1 MPALS
6 PSMTEGVLAKWHKKV
21 GDTIKPGEVIAEVET
36 DKATMDLEA
45 YDKGT
50 ILQISA
56 PEGSKVAIN
65 GRIAIVGEPGEKV
78 DSFSAP
84 APVASVPP
92 ATLMFGAGYATSNPI
107 QAKTPVSAPAPVV
120 AAAPAVPPVNMGRVK
135 ISPLA
140 KKVAAEK
147 GVDVT
152 RVAGTGPGGRIVRR
166 DVEGAGG
173 GAGRPSVGIFGGK
186 PIAQDGVGPVS
197 QMRAAIARRLVES
210 KTTAPHFYVERE
222 VDASPLAKLRA
233 SANAALE
240 MAGEKLK
247 LSVNDFVLKA
257 AVEALRRVPGVN
269 CSWEGSSIRQHGA
282 VHLAFAVALPDGLI
296 TPVIR
301 NAHAKDFR
309 TIARE
314 AKDLGAKAKAGKLQP
329 EEYTGGTFTVSN
341 LGMIGVERFSAILNP
356 PQAAI
361 LAVGATVKKPV
372 VASNGAIVPGERMS
386 LTVSADHRVVDGL
399 MAGEFLK
406 ALVEVL
412 ESPGVL
418 LM

>member
-1 MPALS
+1 MAKEITMPALS

-50 ILQISA
+50 ILLIAA
-56 PEGSKVAIN
+56 PEGSKVAVN
-65 GRIAIVGEPGEKV
+65 GRIAVVGEPGEKV
-78 DSFSAP
+78 DAVSSSSPAP
-84 APVASVPP
+84 AS
-92 ATLMFGAGYATSNPI
+92 TSSG
-107 QAKTPVSAPAPVV
+107 AKTVTQTAAVPAAVVVSAT
-120 AAAPAVPPVNMGRVK
+120 GRVK

-140 KKVAAEK
+140 KKIANEK
-147 GVDVT
+147 GLDVT
-152 RVAGTGPGGRIVRR
+152 RVAGSGPGGRIVRR
-166 DVEGAGG
+166 DVEAAQGG
-173 GAGRPSVGIFGGK
+173 GSVRSAAGIFGGK
-186 PIAQDGVGPVS
+186 PIAQDGVKAVS

-222 VDASPLAKLRA
+222 VDAAPLAKLRA
-233 SANAALE
+233 SANVALE

-257 AVEALRRVPGVN
+257 AVEALRRVPAVN
-269 CSWEGSSIRQHGA
+269 SSWEGASIRQHGA

-314 AKDLGAKAKAGKLQP
+314 AKELGAKAKAGKLQP

-341 LGMIGVERFSAILNP
+341 LGMVGVERFSAILNP

-372 VASNGAIVPGERMS
+372 VASNGAIIPGERMS

>member
-1 MPALS
+1 MAKEITMPALS

-50 ILQISA
+50 ILLIAA
-56 PEGSKVAIN
+56 PEGSKVAVN
-65 GRIAIVGEPGEKV
+65 GRIAVVGEPGEKV
-78 DSFSAP
+78 DAVPSSSP
-84 APVASVPP
+84 TTAS
-92 ATLMFGAGYATSNPI
+92 TSSG
-107 QAKTPVSAPAPVV
+107 AKTVTQTA
-120 AAAPAVPPVNMGRVK
+120 AVPAAVVVSSTGRVK

-140 KKVAAEK
+140 KKIANEK

-152 RVAGTGPGGRIVRR
+152 RVAGSGPGGRIVRR
-166 DVEGAGG
+166 DVEAAQGG
-173 GAGRPSVGIFGGK
+173 GSVRSAAGIFGGK
-186 PIAQDGVGPVS
+186 PIAQDGVRLVS

-222 VDASPLAKLRA
+222 VDAAPLAKLRA
-233 SANAALE
+233 SANVALE

-257 AVEALRRVPGVN
+257 AVEALRRVPAVN
-269 CSWEGSSIRQHGA
+269 SSWEGASIRQHGA

-314 AKDLGAKAKAGKLQP
+314 AKELGAKAKAGKLQP

-372 VASNGAIVPGERMS
+372 LASNGAIVPGERMS

>member
-50 ILQISA
+50 ILLIAA
-56 PEGSKVAIN
+56 PEGSKVPVN
-65 GRIAIVGEPGEKV
+65 GRIAVVGEPGEKV
-78 DSFSAP
+78 DAVSSSSPAP
-84 APVASVPP
+84 AS
-92 ATLMFGAGYATSNPI
+92 TSSG
-107 QAKTPVSAPAPVV
+107 AKTVTQTA
-120 AAAPAVPPVNMGRVK
+120 AVPAMAAVVSSTGRVK

-140 KKVAAEK
+140 KKIANEK

-152 RVAGTGPGGRIVRR
+152 RVAGSGPGGRIVRR
-166 DVEGAGG
+166 DVEAAQGG
-173 GAGRPSVGIFGGK
+173 GSVRSAAGIFGGK
-186 PIAQDGVGPVS
+186 PIAPDGVRPVS

-222 VDASPLAKLRA
+222 VDAAPLAKLRA
-233 SANAALE
+233 SANVALE

-257 AVEALRRVPGVN
+257 AVEALRRVPAVN
-269 CSWEGSSIRQHGA
+269 SSWEGASIRQHGA

-314 AKDLGAKAKAGKLQP
+314 AKELGAKAKAGKLQP

>member
-50 ILQISA
+50 ILLIAA
-56 PEGSKVAIN
+56 PEGSKVPVN
-65 GRIAIVGEPGEKV
+65 GRIAVVGEPGEKV
-78 DSFSAP
+78 DAVSSSSPAP
-84 APVASVPP
+84 ASASPE
-92 ATLMFGAGYATSNPI
+92 
-107 QAKTPVSAPAPVV
+107 AKTVTQTA
-120 AAAPAVPPVNMGRVK
+120 AVPAAVVVSSSGRVK

-140 KKVAAEK
+140 KKIANEK

-152 RVAGTGPGGRIVRR
+152 RVAGSGPGGRIVRR
-166 DVEGAGG
+166 DVEAAQGG
-173 GAGRPSVGIFGGK
+173 GSVRSAAGIFGGK
-186 PIAQDGVGPVS
+186 PIAQDGVKAVS

-222 VDASPLAKLRA
+222 VDAAPLAKLRA
-233 SANAALE
+233 SANVALE

-257 AVEALRRVPGVN
+257 AVEALRRVPAVN
-269 CSWEGSSIRQHGA
+269 SSWEGASIRQHGA

-314 AKDLGAKAKAGKLQP
+314 AKELGAKAKAGKLQP

>member
-84 APVASVPP
+84 APVASAAPVSK
-92 ATLMFGAGYATSNPI
+92 TATSSSP
-107 QAKTPVSAPAPVV
+107 APAV
-120 AAAPAVPPVNMGRVK
+120 AAAPAVAPVNMGRVK

-173 GAGRPSVGIFGGK
+173 GVGRCLLYTSPS
-186 PIAQDGVGPVS
+186 PRDS
-197 QMRAAIARRLVES
+197 
-210 KTTAPHFYVERE
+210 
-222 VDASPLAKLRA
+222 
-233 SANAALE
+233 
-240 MAGEKLK
+240 
-247 LSVNDFVLKA
+247 
-257 AVEALRRVPGVN
+257 
-269 CSWEGSSIRQHGA
+269 
-282 VHLAFAVALPDGLI
+282 
-296 TPVIR
+296 
-301 NAHAKDFR
+301 
-309 TIARE
+309 
-314 AKDLGAKAKAGKLQP
+314 
-329 EEYTGGTFTVSN
+329 
-341 LGMIGVERFSAILNP
+341 
-356 PQAAI
+356 
-361 LAVGATVKKPV
+361 
-372 VASNGAIVPGERMS
+372 
-386 LTVSADHRVVDGL
+386 
-399 MAGEFLK
+399 
-406 ALVEVL
+406 
-412 ESPGVL
+412 
-418 LM
+418 

>member
-78 DSFSAP
+78 DSLSAP
-84 APVASVPP
+84 APVASATP
-92 ATLMFGAGYATSNPI
+92 A
-107 QAKTPVSAPAPVV
+107 AKTVTSSAPAPTVAVAPVV
-120 AAAPAVPPVNMGRVK
+120 APVNMGRVK

-147 GVDVT
+147 GVDVSG
-152 RVAGTGPGGRIVRR
+152 VAGSGPGGRIVRR
-166 DVEGAGG
+166 DVESAQGG
-173 GAGRPSVGIFGGK
+173 GSVRSSAGIFGGK
-186 PIAQDGVGPVS
+186 PIAQDGVRPVS

-222 VDASPLAKLRA
+222 VDAAPLAKLRA

-257 AVEALRRVPGVN
+257 SVEALRRVPAVN
-269 CSWEGSSIRQHGA
+269 SSWEGASIRQHGA

-372 VASNGAIVPGERMS
+372 VAANGAIVPGERMS

>member
-1 MPALS
+1 MAKEITMPALS

-78 DSFSAP
+78 DSFSSPAPAASAAPAAKTATSSAPAP
-84 APVASVPP
+84 APVA
-92 ATLMFGAGYATSNPI
+92 
-107 QAKTPVSAPAPVV
+107 
-120 AAAPAVPPVNMGRVK
+120 APAVAPVNMGRVK

-173 GAGRPSVGIFGGK
+173 GTGRVSVGIFGGK
-186 PIAQDGVGPVS
+186 PIAQDGVRPVS

-222 VDASPLAKLRA
+222 VDASPLVKLRA

-240 MAGEKLK
+240 MAGETLK

-341 LGMIGVERFSAILNP
+341 LGMVGVERFSAILNP

-361 LAVGATVKKPV
+361 LAVGATIKKPV

>member
-1 MPALS
+1 MAKEITMPALS

-45 YDKGT
+45 FDKGT
-50 ILQISA
+50 LLAIAA
-56 PEGSKVAIN
+56 PEGSKVAVN
-65 GRIAIVGEPGEKV
+65 GRIAVIGEPGEKV
-78 DSFSAP
+78 EAISALAPTKQAP
-84 APVASVPP
+84 APTPTTATVSSSAPVSTPTP
-92 ATLMFGAGYATSNPI
+92 AP
-107 QAKTPVSAPAPVV
+107 TPVPSSS
-120 AAAPAVPPVNMGRVK
+120 GRVK
-135 ISPLA
+135 ASPLA

-147 GVDVT
+147 GIDLS
-152 RVAGTGPGGRIVRR
+152 RLAGSGPGGRIVRK
-166 DVEGAGG
+166 DVEGAPAGG
-173 GAGRPSVGIFGGK
+173 TRPAVSLFGGK
-186 PIAQDGVGPVS
+186 PIAQDSARPVS

-222 VDASPLAKLRA
+222 ADAAPLGRLRTSANEALELAK
-233 SANAALE
+233 AN
-240 MAGEKLK
+240 LK
-247 LSVNDFVLKA
+247 LTVTDFVLKA
-257 AVEALRRVPGVN
+257 TVEALRRVPSVN
-269 CSWEGSSIRQHGA
+269 SSWEGNSIRQHGA

-301 NAHAKDFR
+301 NAHAKDLR

-314 AKDLGAKAKAGKLQP
+314 AKELGAKAKAGKLQP

-341 LGMIGVERFSAILNP
+341 LGMVGVERFAAILNP

-372 VASNGAIVPGERMS
+372 LASNGAVVPGERMS

-399 MAGEFLK
+399 VAGEFLK
-406 ALVEVL
+406 ALVELL
-412 ESPGVL
+412 ENPGVL
-418 LM
+418 LL

>member
-50 ILQISA
+50 ILLIAA
-56 PEGSKVAIN
+56 PEGSKVPVN
-65 GRIAIVGEPGEKV
+65 GRIAVVGEPGEKV
-78 DSFSAP
+78 DAVSSSSPAP
-84 APVASVPP
+84 ASAS
-92 ATLMFGAGYATSNPI
+92 LE
-107 QAKTPVSAPAPVV
+107 AKTVTQTT
-120 AAAPAVPPVNMGRVK
+120 AVPAAVVVSSSGRVK

-140 KKVAAEK
+140 KKIANEK

-152 RVAGTGPGGRIVRR
+152 RVAGSGPGGRIVRR
-166 DVEGAGG
+166 DVEAAQGG
-173 GAGRPSVGIFGGK
+173 GSVRSAAGIFGGK
-186 PIAQDGVGPVS
+186 PIAQDGVKAVS

-222 VDASPLAKLRA
+222 VDAAPLAKLRA
-233 SANAALE
+233 SANVALE

-257 AVEALRRVPGVN
+257 AVEALRRVPAVN
-269 CSWEGSSIRQHGA
+269 SSWEGASIRQHGA

-314 AKDLGAKAKAGKLQP
+314 AKELGAKAKAGKLQP

>member
-1 MPALS
+1 MAKEITMPALS

-50 ILQISA
+50 ILLIAA
-56 PEGSKVAIN
+56 PEGSKVAVN
-65 GRIAIVGEPGEKV
+65 GRIAVVGEPGEKV
-78 DSFSAP
+78 DAVPSSSP
-84 APVASVPP
+84 TTAS
-92 ATLMFGAGYATSNPI
+92 TSSG
-107 QAKTPVSAPAPVV
+107 AKTVTQTT
-120 AAAPAVPPVNMGRVK
+120 AVPAAVVVSSSGRVK

-140 KKVAAEK
+140 KKIANEK

-152 RVAGTGPGGRIVRR
+152 RVAGSGPGGRIVRR
-166 DVEGAGG
+166 DVEAAQGG
-173 GAGRPSVGIFGGK
+173 GSVRSAAGIFGGK
-186 PIAQDGVGPVS
+186 PIAQDGVKAVS

-222 VDASPLAKLRA
+222 VDAAPLAKLRA
-233 SANAALE
+233 SANVALE

-257 AVEALRRVPGVN
+257 AVEALRRVPAVN
-269 CSWEGSSIRQHGA
+269 SSWEGTSIRQHGA

-314 AKDLGAKAKAGKLQP
+314 AKELGAKAKAGKLQP

-341 LGMIGVERFSAILNP
+341 LGMVGVERFSAILNP

-372 VASNGAIVPGERMS
+372 LASNGAIIPGERMS

>member
-1 MPALS
+1 MAKEITMPALS

-78 DSFSAP
+78 DSLSAP
-84 APVASVPP
+84 APVASATP
-92 ATLMFGAGYATSNPI
+92 A
-107 QAKTPVSAPAPVV
+107 AKTVTSSAPAPTVAVAPVV
-120 AAAPAVPPVNMGRVK
+120 APVNMGRVK

-147 GVDVT
+147 GVDVSG
-152 RVAGTGPGGRIVRR
+152 VAGSGPGGRIVRR
-166 DVEGAGG
+166 DVESAQGG
-173 GAGRPSVGIFGGK
+173 GSVRSSAGIFGGK
-186 PIAQDGVGPVS
+186 PIAQDGVRPVS

-222 VDASPLAKLRA
+222 VDAAPLAKLRA

-257 AVEALRRVPGVN
+257 SVEALRRVPAVN
-269 CSWEGSSIRQHGA
+269 SSWEGSSIRQHGA

-372 VASNGAIVPGERMS
+372 VAANGAIVPGERMS

>member
-78 DSFSAP
+78 DSLSAPTPVASATPAAKTVTSSAP
-84 APVASVPP
+84 APTVAV
-92 ATLMFGAGYATSNPI
+92 
-107 QAKTPVSAPAPVV
+107 APVV
-120 AAAPAVPPVNMGRVK
+120 APMNMGRVK

-147 GVDVT
+147 GVDVSG
-152 RVAGTGPGGRIVRR
+152 VAGSGPGGRIVRR
-166 DVEGAGG
+166 DVESAQAGSTVRSS
-173 GAGRPSVGIFGGK
+173 AGIFGGK
-186 PIAQDGVGPVS
+186 PIAQDGVRPVS

-222 VDASPLAKLRA
+222 VDAAPLAKLRA

-257 AVEALRRVPGVN
+257 AVEALRRVPAVN
-269 CSWEGSSIRQHGA
+269 SSWEGSSIRQHGA

-372 VASNGAIVPGERMS
+372 VAANGAIVPGEKMS

>member
-1 MPALS
+1 MAKEITMPALS

-50 ILQISA
+50 ILLIAA
-56 PEGSKVAIN
+56 PEGSKVPVN
-65 GRIAIVGEPGEKV
+65 GRIAVVGEPGEKV
-78 DSFSAP
+78 DAVSSSSPAP
-84 APVASVPP
+84 ASAS
-92 ATLMFGAGYATSNPI
+92 LE
-107 QAKTPVSAPAPVV
+107 AKTVTQTT
-120 AAAPAVPPVNMGRVK
+120 AVPAAVVVSSTGRVK

-140 KKVAAEK
+140 KKIANEK

-152 RVAGTGPGGRIVRR
+152 RVAGSGPGGRIVRR
-166 DVEGAGG
+166 DVEAAQGG
-173 GAGRPSVGIFGGK
+173 GSVRSAAGIFGGK
-186 PIAQDGVGPVS
+186 PIAQDGVKAVS

-222 VDASPLAKLRA
+222 VDAAPLAKLRA
-233 SANAALE
+233 SANVALE

-257 AVEALRRVPGVN
+257 AVEALRRVPAVN
-269 CSWEGSSIRQHGA
+269 SSWEGASIRQHGA

-314 AKDLGAKAKAGKLQP
+314 AKELGAKAKAGKLQP

>member
-1 MPALS
+1 MAKEITMPALS

-45 YDKGT
+45 FDKGT

-84 APVASVPP
+84 APVASAAP
-92 ATLMFGAGYATSNPI
+92 ATKTVTSSSP
-107 QAKTPVSAPAPVV
+107 APAV
-120 AAAPAVPPVNMGRVK
+120 AAAPSVAPVNMGRVK

-166 DVEGAGG
+166 DVEGAGS
-173 GAGRPSVGIFGGK
+173 GAGRVSVGIFGGK
-186 PIAQDGVGPVS
+186 PIAQDGVRPVS

-222 VDASPLAKLRA
+222 VDAAPLAKLRA

-341 LGMIGVERFSAILNP
+341 LGMIAVERFSAILNP

>member
-50 ILQISA
+50 ILLIAA
-56 PEGSKVAIN
+56 PEGSKVPVN
-65 GRIAIVGEPGEKV
+65 GRIAVVGEPGEKV
-78 DSFSAP
+78 DAVSSSSPAP
-84 APVASVPP
+84 ASASPE
-92 ATLMFGAGYATSNPI
+92 
-107 QAKTPVSAPAPVV
+107 AKTLTQTA
-120 AAAPAVPPVNMGRVK
+120 AVPAAVVVSSSGRVK

-140 KKVAAEK
+140 KKIANEK

-152 RVAGTGPGGRIVRR
+152 RVAGSGPGGRIVRR
-166 DVEGAGG
+166 DVEAAQGG
-173 GAGRPSVGIFGGK
+173 GSVRSAAGIFGGK
-186 PIAQDGVGPVS
+186 PIAADGVRPVS

-222 VDASPLAKLRA
+222 VDAAPLAKLRA
-233 SANAALE
+233 SANVALE

-257 AVEALRRVPGVN
+257 AVEALRRVPAVN
-269 CSWEGSSIRQHGA
+269 SSWEGASIRQHGA

-314 AKDLGAKAKAGKLQP
+314 AKELGAKAKAGKLQP

-372 VASNGAIVPGERMS
+372 VASNGAIIPGERMS

>member
-1 MPALS
+1 
-6 PSMTEGVLAKWHKKV
+6 
-21 GDTIKPGEVIAEVET
+21 
-36 DKATMDLEA
+36 
-45 YDKGT
+45 
-50 ILQISA
+50 
-56 PEGSKVAIN
+56 
-65 GRIAIVGEPGEKV
+65 
-78 DSFSAP
+78 
-84 APVASVPP
+84 
-92 ATLMFGAGYATSNPI
+92 
-107 QAKTPVSAPAPVV
+107 
-120 AAAPAVPPVNMGRVK
+120 
-135 ISPLA
+135 
-140 KKVAAEK
+140 
-147 GVDVT
+147 
-152 RVAGTGPGGRIVRR
+152 
-166 DVEGAGG
+166 
-173 GAGRPSVGIFGGK
+173 
-186 PIAQDGVGPVS
+186 
-197 QMRAAIARRLVES
+197 
-210 KTTAPHFYVERE
+210 
-222 VDASPLAKLRA
+222 
-233 SANAALE
+233 

-247 LSVNDFVLKA
+247 HSVRDVVLKA

-341 LGMIGVERFSAILNP
+341 LGMVGVERFSAILNP

>member
-1 MPALS
+1 MAKEITMPALS

-50 ILQISA
+50 ILLIAA
-56 PEGSKVAIN
+56 PEGSKVPVN
-65 GRIAIVGEPGEKV
+65 GRIAVVGEPGEKV
-78 DSFSAP
+78 DAVPSSSP
-84 APVASVPP
+84 TTAS
-92 ATLMFGAGYATSNPI
+92 TSSG
-107 QAKTPVSAPAPVV
+107 AKTVTQI
-120 AAAPAVPPVNMGRVK
+120 AAVPAVVVVSSTGRVK

-140 KKVAAEK
+140 KKIANEK

-152 RVAGTGPGGRIVRR
+152 RVAGSGPGGRIVRR
-166 DVEGAGG
+166 DVEAAQGG
-173 GAGRPSVGIFGGK
+173 GSVRSAAGIFGGK
-186 PIAQDGVGPVS
+186 PIAQDGVKAVS

-222 VDASPLAKLRA
+222 VDAAPLAKLRA
-233 SANAALE
+233 SANVALE

-257 AVEALRRVPGVN
+257 AVEALRRVPAVN
-269 CSWEGSSIRQHGA
+269 SSWEGASIRQHGA

-314 AKDLGAKAKAGKLQP
+314 AKELGAKAKAGKLQP

>member
-50 ILQISA
+50 ILLIAA
-56 PEGSKVAIN
+56 PEGSKVPVN
-65 GRIAIVGEPGEKV
+65 GRIAVVGEPGEKV
-78 DSFSAP
+78 DAVSSSSPAP
-84 APVASVPP
+84 ASAS
-92 ATLMFGAGYATSNPI
+92 LE
-107 QAKTPVSAPAPVV
+107 AKTVTQTT
-120 AAAPAVPPVNMGRVK
+120 AVPAAVVVSSTGRVK

-140 KKVAAEK
+140 KKIANEK

-152 RVAGTGPGGRIVRR
+152 RVAGSGPGGRIVRR
-166 DVEGAGG
+166 DVEAAQGG
-173 GAGRPSVGIFGGK
+173 GSVRSAAGIFGGK
-186 PIAQDGVGPVS
+186 PIAQDGVKAVS

-222 VDASPLAKLRA
+222 VDAAPLAKLRA
-233 SANAALE
+233 SANVALE

-257 AVEALRRVPGVN
+257 AVEALRRVPAVN
-269 CSWEGSSIRQHGA
+269 SSWEGASIRQHGA

-314 AKDLGAKAKAGKLQP
+314 AKELGAKAKAGKLQP

-372 VASNGAIVPGERMS
+372 VASNGAIIPGERMS

>member
-1 MPALS
+1 
-6 PSMTEGVLAKWHKKV
+6 MTEGVLAKWHKKV

-50 ILQISA
+50 ILLIAA
-56 PEGSKVAIN
+56 PEGSKVPVN
-65 GRIAIVGEPGEKV
+65 GRIAVVGEPGEKV
-78 DSFSAP
+78 DAVSSSSPAP
-84 APVASVPP
+84 AS
-92 ATLMFGAGYATSNPI
+92 TSAE
-107 QAKTPVSAPAPVV
+107 AKTVTQTA
-120 AAAPAVPPVNMGRVK
+120 AVPAMATVVSSTGRVK

-140 KKVAAEK
+140 KKIANEK

-152 RVAGTGPGGRIVRR
+152 RVAGSGPGGRIVRR
-166 DVEGAGG
+166 DVEAAQGG
-173 GAGRPSVGIFGGK
+173 GSVRSAAGIFGGK
-186 PIAQDGVGPVS
+186 PIAPDGVRPVS

-222 VDASPLAKLRA
+222 VDAAPLAKLRA
-233 SANAALE
+233 SANVALE

-257 AVEALRRVPGVN
+257 AVEALRRVPAVN
-269 CSWEGSSIRQHGA
+269 SSWEGASIRQHGA

-314 AKDLGAKAKAGKLQP
+314 AKELGAKAKAGKLQP

>member
-50 ILQISA
+50 ILLIAA
-56 PEGSKVAIN
+56 PEGSKVPVN
-65 GRIAIVGEPGEKV
+65 GRIAVVGEPGEKV
-78 DSFSAP
+78 DAVSSSSPAP
-84 APVASVPP
+84 AS
-92 ATLMFGAGYATSNPI
+92 TSAE
-107 QAKTPVSAPAPVV
+107 AKTVTQTA
-120 AAAPAVPPVNMGRVK
+120 AVPAMAAVVSSTGRVK

-140 KKVAAEK
+140 KKIANEK

-152 RVAGTGPGGRIVRR
+152 RVAGSGPGGRIVRR
-166 DVEGAGG
+166 DVEAAQGG
-173 GAGRPSVGIFGGK
+173 GSVRSAAGIFGGK
-186 PIAQDGVGPVS
+186 PIAQDGVKAVS

-222 VDASPLAKLRA
+222 VDAAPLAKLRA
-233 SANAALE
+233 SANVALE

-257 AVEALRRVPGVN
+257 AVEALRRVPAVN
-269 CSWEGSSIRQHGA
+269 SSWEGASIRQHGA

-314 AKDLGAKAKAGKLQP
+314 AKELGAKAKAGKLQP

>member
-1 MPALS
+1 MAKEITMPALS

-78 DSFSAP
+78 DSLSAPDPVASATPAAKTVTSSAP
-84 APVASVPP
+84 APTAAV
-92 ATLMFGAGYATSNPI
+92 
-107 QAKTPVSAPAPVV
+107 APVV
-120 AAAPAVPPVNMGRVK
+120 PPTNMGRVK

-140 KKVAAEK
+140 KKVAAAK
-147 GVDVT
+147 GVDISG
-152 RVAGTGPGGRIVRR
+152 VAGSGPGGRIVRR
-166 DVEGAGG
+166 DVESAQGG
-173 GAGRPSVGIFGGK
+173 DSVRSSAGIFGGK
-186 PIAQDGVGPVS
+186 PIAQDGVRPVS

-222 VDASPLAKLRA
+222 VDAAPLAKLRA

-257 AVEALRRVPGVN
+257 AVEALRRVPAVN
-269 CSWEGSSIRQHGA
+269 SSWEGSSIRQHGA

-372 VASNGAIVPGERMS
+372 VAANGAIVPGERMS

-406 ALVEVL
+406 ALVDVL